1 MRYSVFA
8 FVVLR
13 IRQTLENSSE
23 IYHPQ
28 VHDPETK
35 MHSKHQVKQKTNF
48 EKKNKRS
55 KTLVEETTL
64 PTLWGL

>member
-48 EKKNKRS
+48 EKKNKR
-55 KTLVEETTL
+55 
-64 PTLWGL
+64 